1 MNILKLIFGKKD
13 DNKKIINNIN
23 SNDLIYGSVVPA
35 FFLEE
40 NSQTD

>member
-13 DNKKIINNIN
+13 DNKKIKNNIN
-23 SNDLIYGSVVPA
+23 SNDFIYGSVAPA

-40 NSQTD
+40 KPQTD